1 MNMSIY
7 EIMKNITLN
16 GELNKKENYIIDI
29 YINNILL
36 FRLNKSQIK
45 QLVDTLSI
53 TTITYVKNA
62 TLKYDNNLFDI
73 DTYKLYIELL

>member
-36 FRLNKSQIK
+36 FRLNKRQIK
-45 QLVDTLSI
+45 QLVDTLSF
-53 TTITYVKNA
+53 TTIINVKNA

>member
-36 FRLNKSQIK
+36 FRLNKRQIK
-45 QLVDTLSI
+45 QLVDTLSF
-53 TTITYVKNA
+53 TTIINVRNA

>member
-73 DTYKLYIELL
+73 DAYKLYIELL